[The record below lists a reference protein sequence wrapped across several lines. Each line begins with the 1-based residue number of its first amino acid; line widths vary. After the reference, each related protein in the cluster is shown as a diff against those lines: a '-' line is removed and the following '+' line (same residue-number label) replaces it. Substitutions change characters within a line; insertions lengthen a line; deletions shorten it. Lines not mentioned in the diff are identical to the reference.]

1 MAQKGAKS
9 IERSLQ
15 KGKEHLQ
22 EEFSRS
28 SNVGRG
34 GSETDLDVF
43 AGDGDSSNLLGSTEG
58 LEAEKDQQF

>member
-43 AGDGDSSNLLGSTEG
+43 AGEGDSANLLESS
-58 LEAEKDQQF
+58 EAKDGEKEQPF